1 VTISED
7 SSLDLVGMNTA
18 GSVDLD
24 STASVSD
31 AGATSLN
38 VNGMLDVSGTS
49 IVLGSGTFNAG
60 TLAFSSPGAVTISE
74 GSSLDLVGSNTA
86 GSADLDSTAGVSDAG
101 ATSVNVTGL
110 LACIGHLDRSWFGY
124 LQHGDAGLQLGRF
137 GDNQ

>member
-1 VTISED
+1 
-7 SSLDLVGMNTA
+7 
-18 GSVDLD
+18 
-24 STASVSD
+24 
-31 AGATSLN
+31 LN
-38 VNGMLDVSGTS
+38 VTGLLDVSGTS

-110 LACIGHLDRSWFGY
+110 LDVSGVSIVLGSGTFNTGTLAFNSAGSVTIMKIRHLF
-124 LQHGDAGLQLGRF
+124 
-137 GDNQ
+137 